1 MVAGSLGAAAPL
13 AYLVCAALMALIVVC
28 IASAGSRVSLTGGLY
43 AYVEAA
49 FGPFIGFLGGVLY
62 LLSATFASASVAS
75 AFTASLAVLWP
86 AAGTAAGRTL
96 LLVGLFALLAFV
108 NVRGAAPG
116 ARLIEAMTLAKLMPL
131 ILLIAAGVWFVEP
144 QNLTIGTLPAPSALG
159 RTAIVLIFA
168 FVGLEVALV
177 PSGEVS
183 DPAKT
188 VPRALFIALAITT
201 TIYLLIQTVA
211 QGLLGDSMSTFAAAP
226 LAEATARVLGR
237 AGRVLVVAG
246 ATVSMFGY
254 LAGDLLGSPRAVY
267 ALARDGI
274 LPRAL
279 ARVHPRFHTPHIAI
293 PVYALVAAAIAVS
306 GSFNELA
313 VFANV
318 AILSLYLMCV
328 AASYELQR
336 RDVRTGGTPFA
347 APGGVAIPM
356 LAAIAIIWLLSQATA
371 RELLLDG
378 AVLVVASALYLVRG
392 TRFSLR
398 AG

>member
-1 MVAGSLGAAAPL
+1 
-13 AYLVCAALMALIVVC
+13 
-28 IASAGSRVSLTGGLY
+28 
-43 AYVEAA
+43 
-49 FGPFIGFLGGVLY
+49 
-62 LLSATFASASVAS
+62 
-75 AFTASLAVLWP
+75 
-86 AAGTAAGRTL
+86 
-96 LLVGLFALLAFV
+96 
-108 NVRGAAPG
+108 
-116 ARLIEAMTLAKLMPL
+116 MPL
-131 ILLIAAGVWFVEP
+131 LLLIAAGVWFVEP
-144 QNLTIGTLPAPSALG
+144 QNLAVGTVPAPSALG

-201 TIYLLIQTVA
+201 TIYLLIQAVA

-226 LAEATARVLGR
+226 LAEATARVLGP

-274 LPRAL
+274 LPRPL

-336 RDVRTGGTPFA
+336 RDVRAGGAPFA
-347 APGGVAIPM
+347 PPGGVAIPM

-398 AG
+398 AGNRGV